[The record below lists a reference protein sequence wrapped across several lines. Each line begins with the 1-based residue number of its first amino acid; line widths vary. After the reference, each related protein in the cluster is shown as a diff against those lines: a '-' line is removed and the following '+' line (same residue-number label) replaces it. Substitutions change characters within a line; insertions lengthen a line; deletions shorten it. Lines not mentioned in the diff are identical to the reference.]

1 MPDVIIEK
9 GITLDLLD
17 QQKPGT
23 SVTTDMPVIETHP
36 DAVQKK
42 PDAAPAKADKDDS
55 ATSETPDSS
64 SAAPDGQV
72 KPPAKGVQKRLDEL
86 TRNWREEQRARE
98 ATQQQLERTL
108 GLLEKAMAG
117 KPAETATDDA
127 EPVEPDVNKYT
138 DQLQYNADYRTYLK
152 NMAKHEGRQAAR
164 ETQKQER
171 EESQKRAQEDGRKKV
186 IDSYNA
192 NVTKAREKYPDYDA
206 VAHADGVPITAHM
219 RDAIV
224 ESDNGP
230 DIAYHLGQNV
240 QEAFRISQLPPR
252 RQLMELGLISARLAQ
267 PAAQG
272 AAPVVTKAPTTPAPK
287 PITPIS
293 SGGGAPTASR
303 GEESMDAYAARRAK
317 ELAKERVPGGV
328 RR

>member
-23 SVTTDMPVIETHP
+23 SVTSDMPVVETRP
-36 DAVQKK
+36 DASPKK
-42 PDAAPAKADKDDS
+42 PEAAAEKAKEEES
-55 ATSETPDSS
+55 APSETPESS

-252 RQLMELGLISARLAQ
+252 RQLMELGLLSAKLAQ
-267 PAAQG
+267 PAQA
-272 AAPVVTKAPTTPAPK
+272 AAPVVPKAPTTPAPK

-303 GEESMDAYAARRAK
+303 GEESMEAYAARRAK